1 MNTFIEL
8 LNQQPP
14 EMLWILTLVSC
25 FTCIFLLNRF
35 FGPSGLYVYIVVAI
49 IGANIQVLKAVK
61 FSLYPAPV
69 ALGTILFS
77 SAYLATDILGE
88 EFGPKVARRGVW
100 LGFIGYL
107 FFVIVMFLTLGFTP
121 LTPEQAGEE
130 MAWALPFHDYIAALF
145 TPQAALFAAGMIAFL
160 TSQFHDVWLFDLL
173 KRKTRGKQLWMRN
186 NVSTMISALIDNTVF
201 SVLAWIVFAASPL
214 PFKTVLVTYI
224 FGTYWLRL
232 IVAALDTPFMY
243 LTKQWGYRGKDHH
256 RGTLVSEMG

>member
-14 EMLWILTLVSC
+14 EIIWMLTLVSC

-88 EFGPKVARRGVW
+88 EFGPKIARRGVW

-107 FFVIVMFLTLGFTP
+107 FFVMMMFLTLGFAP
-121 LTPEQAGEE
+121 LTPQQAGEE
-130 MAWALPFHDYIAALF
+130 MAWALPFHGYIAALF

-160 TSQFHDVWLFDLL
+160 TSQFHDVWLFDVL
-173 KRKTRGKQLWMRN
+173 KRKTRGKQLWVRN

-243 LTKQWGYRGKDHH
+243 LAKQWGYRDKDYHQES
-256 RGTLVSEMG
+256 LVPEMG

>member
-1 MNTFIEL
+1 MSTVIEL
-8 LNQQPP
+8 MNQQQP
-14 EMLWILTLVSC
+14 EMIWILTLACC

-35 FGPSGLYVYIVVAI
+35 FGPAGLYVYIAVAI

-107 FFVIVMFLTLGFTP
+107 FFVIMMFLTLGFAP
-121 LTPEQAGEE
+121 LTPEQAGEA
-130 MAWALPFHDYIAALF
+130 MAWALPFHEFIAALF

-160 TSQFHDVWLFDLL
+160 TSQLHDVWLFNLL
-173 KRKTRGKQLWMRN
+173 KRKTGGKKLWMRN
-186 NVSTMISALIDNTVF
+186 NISTMVSALIDNTIF
-201 SVLAWIVFAASPL
+201 SVLAWIVFASSPL
-214 PFKTVLVTYI
+214 PFKTVLITYI
-224 FGTYWLRL
+224 FGTYWLRM

-243 LTKQWGYRGKDHH
+243 LAKQWGYRGNDYRHD
-256 RGTLVSEMG
+256 TLASEMG